1 MSDFRH
7 SRGRNVPKAIS
18 RRQFVKRL
26 GGTALGG
33 GLSLSFLD
41 TLCCA
46 EAKSVAN
53 PSSKPKYEIRNR
65 VEGMTYIPLGRTNLM
80 VSRLAFGGMPW
91 QPNVVRRGV
100 RLGINLV
107 HGSTG
112 YGTMEAQA
120 QTLAKLWDKCWYVLK
135 QGGGAKKMSSTVD
148 ACLKTLKRDHVEI
161 IVPVISRTKSV
172 DYDEIK
178 SNFEKLK
185 KAGKVRTLG
194 VTIHSKEIPAVCR
207 EVIDAG
213 IFDMILTM
221 YQSDNKAAIDKE
233 LAGAVK
239 KNIGTMSM
247 KTGQGLEKEDVPK
260 AIAAALAGGTIC
272 TVLKGVGSMND
283 LNAYLNAAKASGSK
297 EIKGKQQVS
306 IDPAVCGACGACSV
320 CPQNINIQEIMR
332 CRTYYYPEPALRNY
346 ARQTY
351 QDIPAATT
359 FAGCIDCGQC
369 EEHCPRGLAIRHT
382 LKTAHEKWNAIA

>member
-1 MSDFRH
+1 MSDSKH
-7 SRGRNVPKAIS
+7 ARGRNVPNHIN

-26 GGTALGG
+26 SGTALGG
-33 GLSLSFLD
+33 SLSLSFLD
-41 TLCCA
+41 TLCAA
-46 EAKSVAN
+46 EANSLAN

-65 VEGMTYIPLGRTNLM
+65 VEGMTYLPLGRTNLM
-80 VSRLAFGGMPW
+80 VSRLALGGMPW
-91 QPNVVRRGV
+91 QPTVARRAIGLGV
-100 RLGINLV
+100 NLV

-135 QGGGAKKMSSTVD
+135 QSGGAKKMVSTVD
-148 ACLKTLKRDHVEI
+148 TCLKTLKRDHVDI
-161 IVPVISRTKSV
+161 IVPVISRTKST
-172 DYDEIK
+172 DYDQIK

-194 VTIHSKEIPAVCR
+194 VTIHSKKIPEVCR

-213 IFDMILTM
+213 IFDIILTM
-221 YQSDNKAAIDKE
+221 YQSDNKSAIDKE
-233 LAGAVK
+233 LARAAK

-247 KTGQGLEKEDVPK
+247 KTGQGLEKEDIPK

-272 TVLKGVGSMND
+272 TVLKGIGSMKN
-283 LNAYLNAAKASGSK
+283 LNAYLNVTKGSGPK
-297 EIKGKQQVS
+297 
-306 IDPAVCGACGACSV
+306 
-320 CPQNINIQEIMR
+320 EIMR
-332 CRTYYYPEPALRNY
+332 CRTYYYPEPALQNY

-351 QDIPAATT
+351 QDIPAAATV
-359 FAGCIDCGQC
+359 AGCIDCGRC
-369 EEHCPRGLAIRHT
+369 EQYCPRGLAIRHT